1 MSASVSRRSAASVAR
16 VSGCS
21 GASASIAAST
31 RLASAPAA
39 TVMRKEHSFGPGLAD
54 APPVEERT
62 DRRARESAP
71 VLSEQLDG
79 RLRLRHGPMGVS
91 LKAEV
96 CATTDSG
103 AQPLVAR
110 AGDPAEWL
118 RRRTCTVWWVRWRGA
133 SASSEVPLR
142 R

>member
-1 MSASVSRRSAASVAR
+1 VSASVSRRSAASVAR

-71 VLSEQLDG
+71 VLSEQLDD

-96 CATTDSG
+96 CATTVGPS
-103 AQPLVAR
+103 
-110 AGDPAEWL
+110 
-118 RRRTCTVWWVRWRGA
+118 RW
-133 SASSEVPLR
+133 
-142 R
+142 

>member
-79 RLRLRHGPMGVS
+79 RLRLRHGRAHGRV
-91 LKAEV
+91 AE
-96 CATTDSG
+96 G
-103 AQPLVAR
+103 
-110 AGDPAEWL
+110 
-118 RRRTCTVWWVRWRGA
+118 
-133 SASSEVPLR
+133 
-142 R
+142 